1 MRTTSRRLRRVLVAC
16 LAVGVAVLAGCDA
29 PAAPATGSTGSV
41 TPTARPAPATTAAPT
56 TTAPT
61 TTPPPVEAQLPRGG
75 RKLFPRY
82 RLVGY
87 AGSPGAPALGRLGV
101 GALGDRVRELDSR
114 AVQFGDG
121 RTPQPV
127 LELIATVVQGSPG
140 RDGKWRTRLPDDV
153 IAKYLSAARSDRAIL
168 LLGIQPGRSTF
179 LDEAKAYATWLRQPD
194 VGLALDPEWAMAPGE
209 VPMHSFGHTTGPDI
223 NLVTAWLAGLVSL
236 GRLPDKAVVIHQ
248 LAPAILRDESA
259 IRQRPGV
266 VVVKS
271 VDGIGSRAMKE
282 DTWREL
288 TRSMP
293 RTLRAGFK
301 LFFEED
307 RKFGPLMTPAQV
319 LALKPAV
326 DYVLYE

>member
-194 VGLALDPEWAMAPGE
+194 VGLALDGDADRLVAVDHEGRVVDGDRLLVLHGAAPRVG
-209 VPMHSFGHTTGPDI
+209 
-223 NLVTAWLAGLVSL
+223 GLVVV
-236 GRLPDKAVVIHQ
+236 RLPDGVMAVKRATRREPGGWWVERDNPNEGVDSWQ
-248 LAPAILRDESA
+248 VGPVADNAILARVVC
-259 IRQRPGV
+259 RVWPRPGYAP
-266 VVVKS
+266 K
-271 VDGIGSRAMKE
+271 A
-282 DTWREL
+282 
-288 TRSMP
+288 P
-293 RTLRAGFK
+293 RG
-301 LFFEED
+301 
-307 RKFGPLMTPAQV
+307 
-319 LALKPAV
+319 
-326 DYVLYE
+326 